1 MAYDPNV
8 YQRGMEGLSP
18 DPFVWSTTLQKYVP
32 AQSPFDSLS
41 PEEQAQYL
49 FNQTRHLGNVSN
61 APIQRTDANV
71 PFDVGTLD
79 LQNQAPINTQ
89 QANVSNNVNNQ
100 PPPDVELKTNT
111 NDYLGQSLYGRL
123 TNPKQK
129 LEFANL
135 LGTSQNQPDTSKQ
148 PMAQDNSPSFMQ
160 NILGTVPSYYGGLLG
175 AEEAKALQ
183 SRANTQGLLGA
194 AIGLLGGMGTRGTTA
209 AQNIAGALSGGLQA
223 SQGAIQQGIT
233 NYGQQQQLMLQQRQ
247 QAGIAAMKIKYPDL
261 ADEFDTNPAGAF
273 RIISEREAAANKPTV
288 VSQGGTLVGRDGKV
302 LFQSSAADREK
313 GRILTPEEV
322 TQYGLPTTGKYQFNS
337 KGEIDLI
344 QGTGQGKETKPESFT
359 GEYGNLALRMFGT
372 ANVASLDKDQRIA
385 LGKEAERLGTNKGI
399 NVTTNVNASDKKFGE
414 NFGAATAA
422 AVESTFNKAQSA
434 VNTLSTIATIK
445 PLIQSSVFA
454 GPLSSSEAT
463 ISRLGEKFGITS
475 GTTQE
480 KLNRT
485 TQAMQGLAQLEL
497 QAAEAMKG
505 QGAITDVER
514 SLIAKAA
521 GGDLAVLTQKE
532 VLGLLGALEKVSQK
546 KIATHKTNLERLR
559 KRPDTSG
566 LADFYE
572 LDTSQPRLQYD
583 PISGTLIE
591 KVK

>member
-1 MAYDPNV
+1 MAYEFGTSGYDQEQRQEELRQAAE
-8 YQRGMEGLSP
+8 YQAAMDAQNAQRSNLSIRG
-18 DPFVWSTTLQKYVP
+18 
-32 AQSPFDSLS
+32 
-41 PEEQAQYL
+41 
-49 FNQTRHLGNVSN
+49 
-61 APIQRTDANV
+61 
-71 PFDVGTLD
+71 
-79 LQNQAPINTQ
+79 
-89 QANVSNNVNNQ
+89 NQ
-100 PPPDVELKTNT
+100 P
-111 NDYLGQSLYGRL
+111 
-123 TNPKQK
+123 
-129 LEFANL
+129 A
-135 LGTSQNQPDTSKQ
+135 
-148 PMAQDNSPSFMQ
+148 PSNFMQ

-175 AEEAKALQ
+175 AEEAKSLQ

-273 RIISEREAAANKPTV
+273 RIISEREAINKKPIV
-288 VSQGGTLVGRDGKV
+288 VSRGGALVSPSGTALYTSPDN
-302 LFQSSAADREK
+302 QEK

-322 TQYGLPTTGKYQFNS
+322 TKYGLPATGKYQFNAN
-337 KGEIDLI
+337 GEISLI
-344 QGTGQGKETKPESFT
+344 QGTGLGKETKPESFT
-359 GEYGNLALRMFGT
+359 GEYGNLALTMFGT

-572 LDTSQPRLQYD
+572 LETSQPRLQYD

>member
-1 MAYDPNV
+1 MAYEFGTSGYDQEQRQEELRQAAE
-8 YQRGMEGLSP
+8 YQAAMDAQNAQRSNLSIRG
-18 DPFVWSTTLQKYVP
+18 
-32 AQSPFDSLS
+32 
-41 PEEQAQYL
+41 
-49 FNQTRHLGNVSN
+49 
-61 APIQRTDANV
+61 
-71 PFDVGTLD
+71 
-79 LQNQAPINTQ
+79 
-89 QANVSNNVNNQ
+89 NQ
-100 PPPDVELKTNT
+100 P
-111 NDYLGQSLYGRL
+111 
-123 TNPKQK
+123 
-129 LEFANL
+129 A
-135 LGTSQNQPDTSKQ
+135 
-148 PMAQDNSPSFMQ
+148 PSNFMQ
-160 NILGTVPSYYGGLLG
+160 NILGTVPSYYSGLLG
-175 AEEAKALQ
+175 AEEAKSLQ

-247 QAGIAAMKIKYPDL
+247 QAGIAAMKLKYPDL

-273 RIISEREAAANKPTV
+273 RIISEREAISRKPTV
-288 VSQGGTLVGRDGKV
+288 VSQGGALVTPTGEV
-302 LFQSSAADREK
+302 LYA
-313 GRILTPEEV
+313 
-322 TQYGLPTTGKYQFNS
+322 
-337 KGEIDLI
+337 
-344 QGTGQGKETKPESFT
+344 GTSPGKETKPESFT

-372 ANVASLDKDQRIA
+372 ADVAKLDEQQRIA

-514 SLIAKAA
+514 SLIARAA

-572 LDTSQPRLQYD
+572 LETSQPRLQYD

>member
-1 MAYDPNV
+1 MAIDYDLLNMILNGDQLANDDPSQIINRIDPRTM
-8 YQRGMEGLSP
+8 YLGDSQYSSSP
-18 DPFVWSTTLQKYVP
+18 YTARRS
-32 AQSPFDSLS
+32 AFDEMR
-41 PEEQAQYL
+41 PEQQGQYL
-49 FNQTRHLGNVSN
+49 LNQTRQLGNVSN
-61 APIQRTDANV
+61 APISRTDANV

-89 QANVSNNVNNQ
+89 QANVSNNVNYQPPYQPIPKDNSPDLQPSLITKLFDPKLAAKFPNQ
-100 PPPDVELKTNT
+100 PIAPQSQQNT
-111 NDYLGQSLYGRL
+111 SGQ
-123 TNPKQK
+123 N
-129 LEFANL
+129 
-135 LGTSQNQPDTSKQ
+135 
-148 PMAQDNSPSFMQ
+148 MAQDNSSSFMR

-175 AEEAKALQ
+175 AEEAKSLQ

-194 AIGLLGGMGTRGTTA
+194 TIGLLGGMGTRGTTA

-273 RIISEREAAANKPTV
+273 RIISEREAISRKPTV
-288 VSQGGTLVGRDGKV
+288 VSQGGALVTPTGEV
-302 LFQSSAADREK
+302 LYA
-313 GRILTPEEV
+313 
-322 TQYGLPTTGKYQFNS
+322 
-337 KGEIDLI
+337 
-344 QGTGQGKETKPESFT
+344 GTSPGKETKPESFT

-372 ANVASLDKDQRIA
+372 ADVAKLDEQQRIA

-454 GPLSSSEAT
+454 GPLSASEAT

-497 QAAEAMKG
+497 QAAGEMRG
-505 QGAITDVER
+505 QGAITDFER
-514 SLIAKAA
+514 SLIARAA

-572 LDTSQPRLQYD
+572 LETSQPRLQYD

>member
-49 FNQTRHLGNVSN
+49 FNQTRQLGNVSN

-148 PMAQDNSPSFMQ
+148 NMVQDNSSSFMR

-247 QAGIAAMKIKYPDL
+247 QSGIAAMKIKYPDL

-302 LFQSSAADREK
+302 LFQSTAADK
-313 GRILTPEEV
+313 AQGRILTLEEA
-322 TQYGLPTTGKYQFNS
+322 TAAGLPTKEGQKWQINANGTVDLITGTGPGKDGKVATSIEEYEYAQS
-337 KGEIDLI
+337 KGYK
-344 QGTGQGKETKPESFT
+344 GTYDQFKKISAPGTSVVVNAGQKALLTDVGK
-359 GEYGNLALRMFGT
+359 
-372 ANVASLDKDQRIA
+372 NVAES
-385 LGKEAERLGTNKGI
+385 I
-399 NVTTNVNASDKKFGE
+399 NN
-414 NFGAATAA
+414 
-422 AVESTFNKAQSA
+422 TFVAAQSA
-434 VNTLSTIATIK
+434 QSTLRTIENIR
-445 PLIQSSVFA
+445 PLIKAGVYS
-454 GPLSSSEAT
+454 GPLSTAPKVLDQLAT
-463 ISRLGEKFGITS
+463 SLGITGKDDS
-475 GTTQE
+475 ERLKNTAV
-480 KLNRT
+480 
-485 TQAMQGLAQLEL
+485 AMQGLANIEL
-497 QAAEAMKG
+497 QAAQSIKG
-505 QGAITDVER
+505 QGAVTDFER
-514 SLIAKAA
+514 KLIERAAA
-521 GGDLAVLTQKE
+521 GNLQTFTQAE
-532 VLGLLGALEKVSQK
+532 VLALLSGLEKTSRY
-546 KIATHKTNLERLR
+546 KIQAHEKNLGRLR
-559 KRPDTSG
+559 TVKDAEG
-566 LADFYE
+566 FADFLS
-572 LDTSQPRLQYD
+572 LDQQVPVSAPASSGVRKFNPATGRL
-583 PISGTLIE
+583 E
-591 KVK
+591 

>member
-1 MAYDPNV
+1 M
-8 YQRGMEGLSP
+8 R
-18 DPFVWSTTLQKYVP
+18 
-32 AQSPFDSLS
+32 
-41 PEEQAQYL
+41 
-49 FNQTRHLGNVSN
+49 
-61 APIQRTDANV
+61 
-71 PFDVGTLD
+71 
-79 LQNQAPINTQ
+79 
-89 QANVSNNVNNQ
+89 
-100 PPPDVELKTNT
+100 
-111 NDYLGQSLYGRL
+111 
-123 TNPKQK
+123 
-129 LEFANL
+129 
-135 LGTSQNQPDTSKQ
+135 
-148 PMAQDNSPSFMQ
+148 

-194 AIGLLGGMGTRGTTA
+194 TIGLLGGMGTRGTTA

-261 ADEFDTNPAGAF
+261 VDEFDTNPAGAF
-273 RIISEREAAANKPTV
+273 RIISEREAINKKPIV
-288 VSQGGTLVGRDGKV
+288 VSRGGALVSPSGTALYTSPDN
-302 LFQSSAADREK
+302 QEK

-322 TQYGLPTTGKYQFNS
+322 TKYGLPATGKYQFNS

-344 QGTGQGKETKPESFT
+344 SGTGPSKETSFT
-359 GEYGNLALRMFGT
+359 GEYGNLALKMFKT
-372 ANVASLDKDQRIA
+372 ADASKLTDQQRIE
-385 LGKEAERLGTNKGI
+385 LGKEAERLNINKGV

-532 VLGLLGALEKVSQK
+532 VLGLLVALEKVSQK
-546 KIATHKTNLERLR
+546 KITTHKTNLERLR

-572 LDTSQPRLQYD
+572 LDTSQPILQYD